1 MGRTLEVVTFENQS
15 PWSAGVPAYL
25 PVHDQTTV
33 TAYRSLSATKRE
45 QKINY
50 TASSGRS
57 YFALPIRSLMVG

>member
-1 MGRTLEVVTFENQS
+1 MGRTLEVVTFEIRALGPQ
-15 PWSAGVPAYL
+15 AFRLYL
-25 PVHDQTTV
+25 PVQDQTTV

-57 YFALPIRSLMVG
+57 YLALPSRSLTVG